1 MHIIKC
7 GLLGLSVLAAV
18 GGTTG
23 GLLAAQ
29 AGASPTRG
37 PEVIRSTQYQVG
49 ASEGTHRVTGPHGVL
64 GARMTSGPRVDWRRP
79 ERPAGPRWCLLRQP
93 VRTGPA
99 ARA

>member
-1 MHIIKC
+1 MHIIKR

-49 ASEGTHRVTGPHGVL
+49 DGSVGPFTGHGAVV
-64 GARMTSGPRVDWRRP
+64 P
-79 ERPAGPRWCLLRQP
+79 PA
-93 VRTGPA
+93 T
-99 ARA
+99 